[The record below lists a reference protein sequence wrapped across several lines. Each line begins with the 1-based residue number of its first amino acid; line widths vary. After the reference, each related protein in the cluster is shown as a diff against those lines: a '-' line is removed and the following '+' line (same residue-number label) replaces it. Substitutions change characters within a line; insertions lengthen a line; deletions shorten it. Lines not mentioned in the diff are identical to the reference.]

1 MRDGN
6 LLKEI
11 EVHYAVED
19 GNSLQEMEIQCR
31 RNKFIK
37 GDKRLLWK
45 IEMTIRDQLWQILL
59 IQIVAHGDKL
69 WQTEINCLRWR

>member
-45 IEMTIRDQLWQILL
+45 IEMTKRDQLWQILL
-59 IQIVAHGDKL
+59 IQIVAHGYKL